1 MKILAVCGSGLG
13 TSFMLEMNIKKVLAE
28 HNLVAEVNHSDLASV
43 TKDSADLFVMGR
55 DIAESSPI
63 EKERIIIL
71 NSIISKK
78 ELEEK
83 LVERLK

>member
-1 MKILAVCGSGLG
+1 
-13 TSFMLEMNIKKVLAE
+13 
-28 HNLVAEVNHSDLASV
+28 
-43 TKDSADLFVMGR
+43 MGR

-83 LVERLK
+83 LVERLVERLK